1 MLEAGSRAPEF
12 QLADLEGRKQSLQA
26 LLGRGP
32 VLLAFFK
39 ANCPVCQM
47 TFPFL
52 QRLHE
57 SGGGVAIL
65 GVSQDGVADT
75 RRFNAEFGVTFP
87 TLIEDAGYKV
97 SNAFGLSS
105 VPSLF
110 LIEPDGVVSQSW
122 CGFIK
127 KDLEALGQRLGVAT
141 FRADERV
148 PELQPG

>member
-12 QLADLEGRKQSLQA
+12 QLMDLEGRKQSLQT

-39 ANCPVCQM
+39 VSCPVCQM

-52 QRLHE
+52 ERLHK
-57 SGGGVAIL
+57 GGSGVAIL
-65 GVSQDGVADT
+65 GVSQDKAADT

-87 TLIEDAGYKV
+87 TLVEEAGYTV

-110 LIEPDGVVSQSW
+110 VIEPDGVVSQSW

-127 KDLEALGQRLGVAT
+127 KDLEALGQRLGAAT

>member
-1 MLEAGSRAPEF
+1 MLEAGSRAPVF
-12 QLADLEGRKQSLQA
+12 QLVDLEGRKQSLQA
-26 LLGRGP
+26 LLARGP

-39 ANCPVCQM
+39 VSCPVCQM

-52 QRLHE
+52 ERLHE
-57 SGGGVAIL
+57 SGSGVAIL
-65 GVSQDGVADT
+65 GVSQDKAADT

-87 TLIEDAGYKV
+87 VLLDDASYAV

-122 CGFIK
+122 CGFVK

>member
-1 MLEAGSRAPEF
+1 MIEAGSRAPEF
-12 QLADLEGRKQSLQA
+12 QLTDLEGRKQSLQA
-26 LLGRGP
+26 LLARGP

-39 ANCPVCQM
+39 VSCPVCQM

-65 GVSQDGVADT
+65 GVSQDNAADT

-87 TLIEDAGYKV
+87 VLLDDAGYKV

-127 KDLEALGQRLGVAT
+127 KDLEALGQRLGAAT